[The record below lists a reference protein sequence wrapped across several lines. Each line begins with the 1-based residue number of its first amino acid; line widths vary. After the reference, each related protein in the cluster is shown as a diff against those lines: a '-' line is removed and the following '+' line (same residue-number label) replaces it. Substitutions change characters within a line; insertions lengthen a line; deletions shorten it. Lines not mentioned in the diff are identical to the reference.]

1 MSLTLD
7 GFEVL
12 RRIVMNSQAF
22 PALRD
27 DVTKTAEQFVKKQ
40 LNARTMTIET
50 YRSLA
55 DALGETALLVALE
68 GLKPRQLVNLALR
81 LDPYHTAS
89 RTDDSL
95 FLRRHLID
103 LATGA
108 VDPVHPPDAIGLV
121 ARTRVRF
128 KTAQA
133 EAASPFGT
141 SAMGARRG

>member
-55 DALGETALLVALE
+55 AALGETALLVALE
-68 GLKPRQLVNLALR
+68 GLKPRQLINLALR
-81 LDPYHTAS
+81 LDPYRTAA
-89 RTDDSL
+89 RANDAIY
-95 FLRRHLID
+95 LRRHLFD
-103 LATGA
+103 LATGT
-108 VDPVHPPDAIGLV
+108 VDPVHPPDAVGLV
-121 ARTRVRF
+121 AQPHVRF
-128 KTAQA
+128 ETAQVVA
-133 EAASPFGT
+133 NPFGT
-141 SAMGARRG
+141 SAMGARRE

>member
-1 MSLTLD
+1 MSPTLD

-27 DVTKTAEQFVKKQ
+27 DATKTAEQFVKKQ

-55 DALGETALLVALE
+55 GALGETALVLALE
-68 GLKPRQLVNLALR
+68 GLKPRQIVNLALR
-81 LDPYHTAS
+81 LDPYRIA
-89 RTDDSL
+89 RANDL
-95 FLRRHLID
+95 IRLRQHLVD

-108 VDPVHPPDAIGLV
+108 AEPVRAPAAGSLL
-121 ARTRVRF
+121 ASTRVRF
-128 KTAQA
+128 DTTHV
-133 EAASPFGT
+133 ASPFGT
-141 SAMGARRG
+141 SAMGAHRD